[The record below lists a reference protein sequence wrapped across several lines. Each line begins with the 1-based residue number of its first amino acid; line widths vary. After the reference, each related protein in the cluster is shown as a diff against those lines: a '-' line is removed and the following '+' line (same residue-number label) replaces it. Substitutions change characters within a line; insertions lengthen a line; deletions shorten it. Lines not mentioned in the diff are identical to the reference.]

1 MTRAMGETSGVVG
14 SCAADK
20 LSLYEGGGAS
30 KEGIDFDV
38 DIIVSNFSGDLRF
51 GQCAMASS
59 TDILRAASSRDE
71 PRCGR
76 LAMRSLCL
84 ITLTVVRLTCVQ
96 SSLSALIEEN
106 ASSQDGLKIHMK
118 PAFRDISASSHP

>member
-1 MTRAMGETSGVVG
+1 MTLAMGETSGVVG
-14 SCAADK
+14 NCEANK

-38 DIIVSNFSGDLRF
+38 DIIVSKSSGDLRF

-59 TDILRAASSRDE
+59 TDILRATSSRDE
-71 PRCGR
+71 LRCGS

-84 ITLTVVRLTCVQ
+84 ITLTAVRLTCVQ
-96 SSLSALIEEN
+96 
-106 ASSQDGLKIHMK
+106 
-118 PAFRDISASSHP
+118 